1 MLFWY
6 FVISST
12 RRLSSLFSFLVL
24 LLVLEI
30 NIFFFNFIPTLQ
42 LSSLFEIRDSLSF
55 PPQKKKKKK
64 RKRNTTFLLLF
75 LLRPSPRRPRLLDK
89 APTPQARDRY
99 RMRPSRTWT
108 SARLSSHPGS
118 LDPAYLHEL
127 GATASQHNRPLD
139 LVACRKV

>member
-30 NIFFFNFIPTLQ
+30 NIFFFFFNFIPTLQ

-55 PPQKKKKKK
+55 PPLKKK
-64 RKRNTTFLLLF
+64 RGKE
-75 LLRPSPRRPRLLDK
+75 
-89 APTPQARDRY
+89 TPHFFF
-99 RMRPSRTWT
+99 
-108 SARLSSHPGS
+108 SSFFDQVPV
-118 LDPAYLHEL
+118 A
-127 GATASQHNRPLD
+127 
-139 LVACRKV
+139 LVS